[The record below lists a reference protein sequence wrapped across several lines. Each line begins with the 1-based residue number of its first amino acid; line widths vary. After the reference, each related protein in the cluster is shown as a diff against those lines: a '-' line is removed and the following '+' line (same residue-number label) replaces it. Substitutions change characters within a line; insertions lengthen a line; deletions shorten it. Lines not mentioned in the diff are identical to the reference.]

1 MSDDWEGRHH
11 DHSTEVDPSWA
22 VAQRDG
28 PRPVEASAVLRDPAS
43 TGRTLPSP
51 HDRVAEGGV
60 VTDTV
65 QQLAADLTREAQ
77 ETGLNWVQELAD
89 RATALAGERRGDMPT
104 CAAARH
110 HPVETYPAR
119 EFGQVHV
126 MKIDG
131 GWYGRL
137 CEGAKTH
144 EVRRHDRDF
153 QVGDLL
159 RFRIVGDG
167 PSSPLAP
174 RDWLITH
181 VLPLSHVPEANFS
194 ASWCV
199 LSLREVP
206 GDE

>member
-1 MSDDWEGRHH
+1 MSDDLPVCDCGYYRDVCGCPEPPPERAIRAAEAKFGVGHPRH
-11 DHSTEVDPSWA
+11 
-22 VAQRDG
+22 G
-28 PRPVEASAVLRDPAS
+28 EAALGD
-43 TGRTLPSP
+43 L
-51 HDRVAEGGV
+51 
-60 VTDTV
+60 DTV

-126 MKIDG
+126 LKIDG

>member
-1 MSDDWEGRHH
+1 MSAYLIQCRACR
-11 DHSTEVDPSWA
+11 WA
-22 VAQRDG
+22 TNANLDQAH
-28 PRPVEASAVLRDPAS
+28 EAI
-43 TGRTLPSP
+43 
-51 HDRVAEGGV
+51 
-60 VTDTV
+60 
-65 QQLAADLTREAQ
+65 
-77 ETGLNWVQELAD
+77 
-89 RATALAGERRGDMPT
+89 
-104 CAAARH
+104 ARH
-110 HPVETYPAR
+110 EQEAHANLTPEKILSTYPAR

-126 MKIDG
+126 LKIDG

>member
-1 MSDDWEGRHH
+1 MNPTDSHMEYERDEFLSILTDLIKELRAWSDSELLNPD
-11 DHSTEVDPSWA
+11 TELHVN
-22 VAQRDG
+22 RM
-28 PRPVEASAVLRDPAS
+28 
-43 TGRTLPSP
+43 
-51 HDRVAEGGV
+51 
-60 VTDTV
+60 
-65 QQLAADLTREAQ
+65 
-77 ETGLNWVQELAD
+77 AD

-126 MKIDG
+126 LKIDG

>member
-1 MSDDWEGRHH
+1 MTAHTALEHH
-11 DHSTEVDPSWA
+11 YTHHHPPLS
-22 VAQRDG
+22 
-28 PRPVEASAVLRDPAS
+28 LRELEDLATRRRS
-43 TGRTLPSP
+43 RRRSE
-51 HDRVAEGGV
+51 EGGV

-126 MKIDG
+126 LKIDG